1 MKSFDTLVEAIND
14 LKARGYHHDFNVQEE
29 VIECSHSG
37 KRLSPHEFEITET
50 YRFEGDS
57 DPGDEMIL
65 YAIESKDGSKGT
77 LVNAFGLYADSIS
90 SDLVKKLSFHK

>member
-1 MKSFDTLVEAIND
+1 MKTFDTLVEAIND
-14 LKARGYHHDFNVQEE
+14 LKARGYTHDFNIQEE

-37 KRLSPHEFEITET
+37 KRLSHHEFEITET
-50 YRFEGDS
+50 HRFEGDS

-77 LVNAFGLYADSIS
+77 LVNAFGMYADNIS
-90 SDLVKKLSFHK
+90 SDLVRKLTFHK